1 MIVLEFKLKGKQ
13 HQYKA
18 IDEAIRTAQFI
29 RNKCVRFW
37 MDNSKVSRADLSK
50 YTKQLAKE
58 YWFASKLNAMSRQ
71 ASAERAWS
79 SIARFYDNC
88 KKKVPGKKGYPRF
101 KKNSRS
107 VEFKTQCWKLLDPKH
122 IQFTDKNNIG
132 KFKLVGTWDLAFY
145 DEKQIKR
152 VRLIRRADGYYCQFC
167 VSVDVQIDTLPTKKA
182 VGLDVGLE
190 YFYSDS
196 NKHQEPNPR
205 FYRTGEKQL
214 NRLNRQKSKK
224 FRKGQPQT
232 NNYKKALNR
241 YARKHLKVSRQRKEH
256 AKRLALR
263 LIQSNDLIAYED
275 LRIAN
280 MVKIGKLSKSINDA
294 GWYQFRTWL
303 EYFASKYGKIA
314 IPVPAAYSSQECT
327 KCGRLV
333 KKTLSTRTHQ
343 CTCGHQEHRDI
354 ESAIIILQ
362 RGLRRAGHALTHAWG
377 ETSSSSVGE
386 NLLGYGDSLNQE
398 SGL

>member
-1 MIVLEFKLKGKQ
+1 M
-13 HQYKA
+13 
-18 IDEAIRTAQFI
+18 
-29 RNKCVRFW
+29 
-37 MDNSKVSRADLSK
+37 
-50 YTKQLAKE
+50 
-58 YWFASKLNAMSRQ
+58 
-71 ASAERAWS
+71 
-79 SIARFYDNC
+79 
-88 KKKVPGKKGYPRF
+88 
-101 KKNSRS
+101 
-107 VEFKTQCWKLLDPKH
+107 
-122 IQFTDKNNIG
+122 
-132 KFKLVGTWDLAFY
+132 AFY

-167 VSVDVQIDTLPTKKA
+167 VSVNVQIDTLPTKQV

-232 NNYKKALNR
+232 NNYKKAQNR

-280 MVKIGKLSKSINDA
+280 MVRNGKLSKSINDA

-303 EYFASKYGKIA
+303 EYFGRKYGKLTV
-314 IPVPAAYSSQECT
+314 PVPAAYSSQECT
-327 KCGRLV
+327 NCGRIA
-333 KKTLSTRTHQ
+333 KKALSTRTHQ
-343 CTCGHQEHRDI
+343 CVCGHSEKRDL
-354 ESAIIILQ
+354 ESAVIILQ
-362 RGLRRAGHALTHAWG
+362 RGLRRAGLALTHAWG
-377 ETSSSSVGE
+377 DLPSSSVGE
-386 NLLGYGDSLNQE
+386 ILLSYGESSNQE
-398 SGL
+398 SPGEALLSQRRVSN

>member
-1 MIVLEFKLKGKQ
+1 MIVIEFKLKGKQ
-13 HQYKA
+13 EQYRA

-37 MDNSKVSRADLSK
+37 MDNQNVNRATLSK

-58 YWFASKLNAMSRQ
+58 YWFAGKLNAMSRQ

-107 VEFKTQCWKLLDPKH
+107 VEFKTQCWKLKDPKH

-145 DEKQIKR
+145 KQKQIKR

-167 VSVDVQIDTLPTKKA
+167 ISFDVKVETKPTKKA
-182 VGLDVGLE
+182 IGLDVGLE

-196 NKHQEPNPR
+196 NKHLEPNPR
-205 FYRTGEKQL
+205 FYRAGEKQL
-214 NRLNRQKSKK
+214 NRLNRKKSKK
-224 FRKGQPQT
+224 FRKGKPQS
-232 NNYKKALNR
+232 NNYKKARNR
-241 YARKHLKVSRQRKEH
+241 YARLHLKVSRQRKEH
-256 AKRLALR
+256 AKRLALS
-263 LIQSNDLIAYED
+263 LIQSNDLVAYED

-280 MVKIGKLSKSINDA
+280 MIRNGQLSKSINDA
-294 GWYQFRTWL
+294 GWYQFRVWL
-303 EYFASKYGKIA
+303 EYFAKKYGKIT

-327 KCGRLV
+327 KCGNIV

-343 CTCGHQEHRDI
+343 CTCGHIEHRDI

-362 RGLRRAGHALTHAWG
+362 RGLRRAGHVLTNA
-377 ETSSSSVGE
+377 
-386 NLLGYGDSLNQE
+386 QA
-398 SGL
+398 